1 MQPTRCVNGPAV
13 LLSDYY
19 CYQRMP
25 LARERCCVY
34 QRFCSPN
41 VGALRARARSACPSL
56 TLSPCLTPPRTGA
69 FTVLPER
76 TMTIIAPDLTKCQ
89 LKPYVAGKS
98 LPQGQRVPAWGKAA
112 EGKAET
118 LR

>member
-1 MQPTRCVNGPAV
+1 M
-13 LLSDYY
+13 LLSDYH
-19 CYQRMP
+19 CHQRRMP
-25 LARERCCVY
+25 LAREQGCVY

-41 VGALRARARSACPSL
+41 GGALRARAQRLPAP
-56 TLSPCLTPPRTGA
+56 LSPFHLAGPSRAGA

-112 EGKAET
+112 EGEAET